1 MAKSLQEQLMG
12 AGLVDKKAAKA
23 IAKDKKKQKNQQ
35 RRSKEVHVDESKLLA
50 DKARL
55 EKQAKDKALNE
66 QRNLEAQQKAI
77 TAQIIQLIKTH
88 KQDKGKD
95 QTEYNFTDGSTIK
108 KMRVSETV
116 AAHIT
121 RGRLCIARLS
131 EDEYELVPKPIADK
145 IRERDEQSAEQ
156 WIISYNAEQAEDVS
170 QDTQSEDDA
179 YYAQFEI
186 PDDLMW

>member
-1 MAKSLQEQLMG
+1 MAKSLQEQLLG
-12 AGLVDKKAAKA
+12 AGLVDKKAAKS

-35 RRSKEVHVDESKLLA
+35 RRSKDVHVDEAKVLA
-50 DKARL
+50 EKARSDKL
-55 EKQAKDKALNE
+55 AKDKALNE
-66 QRNLEAQQKAI
+66 QRNAQAQQKAI

-108 KMRVSETV
+108 KIRVSETV
-116 AAHIT
+116 AAHIA
-121 RGRLCIARLS
+121 RGRLCIARLA

-145 IRERDEQSAEQ
+145 IRERDAQAAES
-156 WIISYNAEQAEDVS
+156 WIISYHAEKAEDVS
-170 QDTQSEDDA
+170 EATQSEDDA